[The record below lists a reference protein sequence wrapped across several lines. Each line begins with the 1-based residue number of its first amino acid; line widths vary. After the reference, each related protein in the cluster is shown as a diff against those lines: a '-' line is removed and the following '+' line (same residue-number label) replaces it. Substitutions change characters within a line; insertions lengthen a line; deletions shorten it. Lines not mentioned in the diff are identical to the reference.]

1 MCAGETRTHNT
12 PSNNLQNVLILSLK
26 GEKQMAQIQRTANAV
41 WQGDSRSGGGK
52 FSTGSGVIR
61 DQAYTWRMRF
71 EDEPGTN
78 PEELVAA
85 AHAACYSMALA
96 SGLSK
101 AGFTPDSLHTQA
113 TLIMEQEAAGW
124 TTKRIRLEVE
134 GKVPGIDEATFQQ
147 NAETAKNNC
156 PISRLLAP
164 GLEGLDLVATLK

>member
-1 MCAGETRTHNT
+1 
-12 PSNNLQNVLILSLK
+12 
-26 GEKQMAQIQRTANAV
+26 MAQIQRTADAV

-52 FSTGSGVIR
+52 VSTGSGAMR

-85 AHAACYSMALA
+85 AHAACYCMALA

-101 AGFTPDSLHTQA
+101 AGFPPDSLHAQA

-124 TTKRIRLEVE
+124 TTTRIRLEVE
-134 GKVPGIDEATFQQ
+134 GIVPNIEAAAFQQ
-147 NAETAKNNC
+147 HAEMAKNNC

-164 GLEGLDLVATLK
+164 GLKGIDLVATLKN